1 MLLASSVDAN
11 KRPNLTTSQL
21 EDTLTNNK
29 FFSDLLK
36 ECDSYIHS
44 S

>member
-1 MLLASSVDAN
+1 MLLASSADAS
-11 KRPNLTTSQL
+11 KRLTASQL

-29 FFSDLLK
+29 FFSDLLR